1 MKEIVFYSE
10 KTGEIREIVIRSEHT
25 EASIQP
31 AGDREN
37 HWFVCYSQQFK
48 SSWTDRLSGTIEDV
62 KESVKKIIV
71 GFDACFGCC

>member
-25 EASIQP
+25 EASIQTIR
-31 AGDREN
+31 DREN

-62 KESVKKIIV
+62 KGIVKGIIV
-71 GFDACFGCC
+71 GFDASFGCC